1 MLVAR
6 ATSVQFVS
14 CVCLFLLR
22 WVTCSARR
30 RKGRQARVAALHTNP
45 AMSWLDCQ
53 THSWVKFND
62 LQLVPFIPSCK
73 EWELY
78 TISQTLSSA
87 AKAMGHQPAIKE
99 NQKGSF
105 IVGLSSASM
114 WRWLNDTFKRGL
126 VKHNRLTLLPFLEHA
141 AGSYYWLADTSPS
154 LHCTEFGRWKYALYW
169 NVIRQSPSTTGVAA
183 S

>member
-1 MLVAR
+1 M
-6 ATSVQFVS
+6 S
-14 CVCLFLLR
+14 CKKLYTRCQG
-22 WVTCSARR
+22 RR
-30 RKGRQARVAALHTNP
+30 RKGRLATVAALHTNP

-78 TISQTLSSA
+78 TISQTLCRA

-105 IVGLSSASM
+105 IVGVSSPSM
-114 WRWLNDTFKRGL
+114 WRLLNDTFKRGL
-126 VKHNRLTLLPFLEHA
+126 VKHNRRTFLPFLEHA
-141 AGSYYWLADTSPS
+141 AGSYHRLANTSPR
-154 LHCTEFGRWKYALYW
+154 LHCTEFGRQKYALYW

-183 S
+183 SWKKFALEPYPN